1 MKILKQSKIN
11 WHNPKIKMII
21 GAIACLLI
29 VIIAIVLGVVLSNQ
43 ESTKINKKE
52 PLTQINEAINNQK
65 QKQHKIVGDVAII
78 DKKGEIINKKVD
90 ITEINQTDKQ
100 KEILNNYLK
109 NKEKLKGKPKK
120 YNQNNTKPT
129 INNKEQSDLNNNH
142 INKTND
148 QNNHLSIKEN
158 EKKPLE
164 NKANND
170 KELTKSD
177 DLNTKNDDENNKQD
191 LTKLENNNKVVNND
205 QIEKNNEIINEEGP
219 IKLKRFNIINAI
231 AKNKKLYELLDFKYY
246 FSNENNSNDIKFNE
260 ELFIKNMYKII
271 ESAISSFQ
279 EFHNIM
285 QYIKIDIK
293 YKFDKDAK
301 NIIVIVNWL
310 FDNYNIKSETRYYEE
325 FVLSIN

>member
-120 YNQNNTKPT
+120 
-129 INNKEQSDLNNNH
+129 I
-142 INKTND
+142 
-148 QNNHLSIKEN
+148 
-158 EKKPLE
+158 
-164 NKANND
+164 
-170 KELTKSD
+170 
-177 DLNTKNDDENNKQD
+177 
-191 LTKLENNNKVVNND
+191 
-205 QIEKNNEIINEEGP
+205 
-219 IKLKRFNIINAI
+219 
-231 AKNKKLYELLDFKYY
+231 
-246 FSNENNSNDIKFNE
+246 
-260 ELFIKNMYKII
+260 
-271 ESAISSFQ
+271 
-279 EFHNIM
+279 
-285 QYIKIDIK
+285 
-293 YKFDKDAK
+293 
-301 NIIVIVNWL
+301 
-310 FDNYNIKSETRYYEE
+310 
-325 FVLSIN
+325 